1 MGIYRKIGK
10 SVRILSVQI
19 RTKST
24 LILCD
29 MRHFRSLL
37 IEKAE
42 VRMPGLHVMRFA
54 LHRHLAEHASVELH
68 RHAWCQVL
76 LYLHGRGVQALASR
90 HGVVEARVE
99 PGTLV
104 VLPPGARH
112 AFQRRGGGGAGGLMV
127 DFRLKGARK
136 RGVEVCNLGR
146 SELAQVRQH
155 VAHLLN
161 SQEGAGS
168 ALRWESAPA
177 VLQLL
182 AMFLRAA
189 GWLGRLPSSP
199 ADGAGAGGAVRQLL
213 LKMRTDDSLGEVVR
227 RSGYQRDYLNRLVKR
242 ATGLTLGQ
250 YRAQQR
256 LARAKELLGQ
266 GMRVAD
272 VAAET
277 GMPDQSYFA
286 RWFRRQTGRVPSA
299 WGRAG

>member
-1 MGIYRKIGK
+1 
-10 SVRILSVQI
+10 
-19 RTKST
+19 
-24 LILCD
+24 

-68 RHAWCQVL
+68 RHAWCQAL
-76 LYLHGRGVQALASR
+76 LYLSGRGVQALASR
-90 HGVVEARVE
+90 HGVAEARVE

-112 AFQRRGGGGAGGLMV
+112 AFQRREARAPLCLMV

-136 RGVEVCNLGR
+136 RGAEVCNLGR

-161 SQEGAGS
+161 SQAGADG

-189 GWLGRLPSSP
+189 GWLERLPATP
-199 ADGAGAGGAVRQLL
+199 AGGGTGTGGAVGAGGAVRQLL
-213 LKMRTDDSLGEVVR
+213 LKMRADDSLAEVTR

-242 ATGLTLGQ
+242 ETGLTLGQ

-256 LARAKELLGQ
+256 LARAKELLAQ
-266 GMRVAD
+266 GVRVAD

-299 WGRAG
+299 WGRGG

>member
-1 MGIYRKIGK
+1 
-10 SVRILSVQI
+10 
-19 RTKST
+19 
-24 LILCD
+24 
-29 MRHFRSLL
+29 
-37 IEKAE
+37 
-42 VRMPGLHVMRFA
+42 
-54 LHRHLAEHASVELH
+54 
-68 RHAWCQVL
+68 
-76 LYLHGRGVQALASR
+76 
-90 HGVVEARVE
+90 
-99 PGTLV
+99 
-104 VLPPGARH
+104 
-112 AFQRRGGGGAGGLMV
+112 MV

-136 RGVEVCNLGR
+136 RRAEVRNLGR

-161 SQEGAGS
+161 SQAGAGS

-189 GWLGRLPSSP
+189 GWLERLPSPP
-199 ADGAGAGGAVRQLL
+199 ADGAGGAGAGGAVRQLL
-213 LKMRTDDSLGEVVR
+213 LKMRADDSLAEVAR

-242 ATGLTLGQ
+242 ETGLTLGQ

-256 LARAKELLGQ
+256 LARAKELLAQ

>member
-1 MGIYRKIGK
+1 
-10 SVRILSVQI
+10 
-19 RTKST
+19 
-24 LILCD
+24 

-54 LHRHLAEHASVELH
+54 LHRHLAEHASVEPH
-68 RHAWCQVL
+68 SHAWCQAL
-76 LYLHGRGVQALASR
+76 LYLSGRGVQALASR
-90 HGVVEARVE
+90 HGMAEARVE

-112 AFQRRGGGGAGGLMV
+112 AFQRREARAPLCLMV

-136 RGVEVCNLGR
+136 HRAEVCNLGR

-155 VAHLLN
+155 AAHLLN
-161 SQEGAGS
+161 TQRGAGG
-168 ALRWESAPA
+168 ALRWEGAPA

-189 GWLGRLPSSP
+189 GWLERLPP
-199 ADGAGAGGAVRQLL
+199 APAGGAGGVARQLL
-213 LKMRTDDSLGEVVR
+213 LKMRADDSLAEVAR

-242 ATGLTLGQ
+242 ETGLTLGQ

-256 LARAKELLGQ
+256 LARAKELLAQ
-266 GMRVAD
+266 GLRVAD

-286 RWFRRQTGRVPSA
+286 RWFRRQTGRAPSA

>member
-1 MGIYRKIGK
+1 
-10 SVRILSVQI
+10 
-19 RTKST
+19 
-24 LILCD
+24 

-37 IEKAE
+37 IERAE
-42 VRMPGLHVMRFA
+42 VRMPGLHVMRLA

-68 RHAWCQVL
+68 RHAWCQAL

-90 HGVVEARVE
+90 HGVTEARVE

-112 AFQRRGGGGAGGLMV
+112 AFQRREARAPLCLMV

-136 RGVEVCNLGR
+136 RGAEVCTLGR

-161 SQEGAGS
+161 AQKGAGG

-177 VLQLL
+177 VLLLL

-189 GWLGRLPSSP
+189 GWLERLPSAS
-199 ADGAGAGGAVRQLL
+199 ADGAGAGGAGGAGGAVRQLL
-213 LKMRTDDSLGEVVR
+213 LKMRADDSLGEVVR

-242 ATGLTLGQ
+242 ETGLTLGQ

-256 LARAKELLGQ
+256 LARAKALLAQ
-266 GMRVAD
+266 GLRVAD